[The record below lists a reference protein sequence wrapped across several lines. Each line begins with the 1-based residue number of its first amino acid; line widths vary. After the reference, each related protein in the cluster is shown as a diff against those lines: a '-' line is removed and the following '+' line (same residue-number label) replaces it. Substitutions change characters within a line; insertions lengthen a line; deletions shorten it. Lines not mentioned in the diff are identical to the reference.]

1 MAREKVHPWIYFA
14 VRVFLSERT
23 NSALRKRIEFQ
34 WGRIAGCSGDI
45 FKMKGSREELQDMFS
60 SIEETLEDV
69 RRGKMIVIVDDED
82 RENEGDLMI
91 ASEKVTSDAI
101 NFMARFG
108 RGLVCVAL
116 TEERTRELGL
126 SMMVEDNQSP
136 FETPFTISIDARS
149 GVTTGISAAD
159 RARTIRVAIDP
170 ETKPGDLVKPGHI
183 FPLRARNGGVLVRMG
198 QTEASVD
205 MARLAGL
212 NPSGVICEIMDDD
225 GTMARL
231 PSLTEFA
238 REHGLKMITTKDL
251 AEYRL
256 QRETLV
262 EEVVTTKMPT
272 EFGEFNAVSFRNVLI
287 DQTHIALVKG
297 KIDPETP
304 TLVRVHSQCLT
315 GDVFRSFRCDCGE
328 QLKKSMEM
336 IGEEGA
342 GVLLYLFQ
350 EGRGIGIINKL
361 KAYAL
366 QDEGLDTVEAN
377 ESLGFKPDLRDYGIG
392 AQILKTLGLGKIRL
406 MTNNPRK
413 IIGLDGYGLH
423 IVERVSIE
431 VSPKKDN
438 IQYLRTKQKKLG
450 HMIKNI
456 S

>member
-1 MAREKVHPWIYFA
+1 
-14 VRVFLSERT
+14 
-23 NSALRKRIEFQ
+23 
-34 WGRIAGCSGDI
+34 
-45 FKMKGSREELQDMFS
+45 LQDMFS

-69 RRGKMIVIVDDED
+69 RQGKMIIIVDDED

-91 ASEKVTSDAI
+91 ASETVTPDAI

-238 REHGLKMITTKDL
+238 RKHDLKMITTKDL

-272 EFGEFNAVSFRNVLI
+272 EFGEFNAVSFRNVLL

-297 KIDPETP
+297 EIDRETP

-315 GDVFRSFRCDCGE
+315 GDVFGSFRCDCGE

-336 IGEEGA
+336 IAEEGA

-350 EGRGIGIINKL
+350 EGRGIGITNKL

-366 QDEGLDTVEAN
+366 QDEGQDTVEAN

-406 MTNNPRK
+406 LTNNPRK

-431 VSPKKDN
+431 VSPTKDN